1 MFSLAVA
8 ADLIRRGEVSST
20 ELVDTCL
27 ARAAALDPVYHAH
40 ISVLTDEAREAARRA
55 DEDVSL
61 GRPLGRL
68 HGVPVTVKD
77 AFLMRGTRTT
87 VGTVGLSNYAPA
99 RQEDATCVQRLTAAG
114 AIVVAKANVGSGM
127 SRTNADSARL
137 PTARNP
143 WRPDHTPGGSSSGSA
158 VSLAIG
164 TSYGSVGT
172 DLGGSIR
179 IPAAFTGVVG
189 LKPTYGRIS
198 QHGDV
203 FGMATALEHVGPL
216 ARTVEDAAL
225 MLEVLAGRD
234 PLDPTSLDAPPPA
247 ALSAVLHPDFG
258 AVRLG
263 FDVSGGQFG
272 SEPDVGARVE
282 AAVEC
287 LAGAGAGISVESVRL
302 PMFDIAL
309 WDEITLLNEWEMY
322 DAEGADGDLYRAYIR
337 ANLRRKRRKVM
348 DRFSEIQGNIRA
360 AYAELFERV
369 DLLVLPTTPITAKPL
384 GAMTYLWHGCE
395 LETPD
400 LHAANTW
407 MFNVTGHPAVSVP
420 CGLSEEGL
428 PVGLQLVGRHLH
440 DDLVLGVAGIYERAR
455 GGFPLPETPRVG
467 G

>member
-1 MFSLAVA
+1 VAQDRMFSLAVA

-27 ARAAALDPVYHAH
+27 ARAAALDPIYHAH

-99 RQEDATCVQRLTAAG
+99 GQEDATCVQRLTAAG

-189 LKPTYGRIS
+189 LKPTYGRVS

-234 PLDPTSLDAPPPA
+234 PLDPTSLEAPPPA

-272 SEPDVGARVE
+272 SEPDVGARV
-282 AAVEC
+282 
-287 LAGAGAGISVESVRL
+287 
-302 PMFDIAL
+302 
-309 WDEITLLNEWEMY
+309 
-322 DAEGADGDLYRAYIR
+322 
-337 ANLRRKRRKVM
+337 
-348 DRFSEIQGNIRA
+348 
-360 AYAELFERV
+360 
-369 DLLVLPTTPITAKPL
+369 
-384 GAMTYLWHGCE
+384 
-395 LETPD
+395 
-400 LHAANTW
+400 
-407 MFNVTGHPAVSVP
+407 
-420 CGLSEEGL
+420 
-428 PVGLQLVGRHLH
+428 
-440 DDLVLGVAGIYERAR
+440 
-455 GGFPLPETPRVG
+455 
-467 G
+467 